1 MIWIKPLPRRTA
13 LKKKKRKIN
22 DETYLQALFD
32 WLQWNQMYKIHLR
45 KKREFKLRKRYILNL
60 LNEPQHLAKIKTPKL
75 LKFQNKGVT
84 NLRDWKLKNNRP
96 KVRKNKQ
103 KGVLWHDW
111 PICKIT
117 RATRENKKK
126 TKGEQEEKHCYLKF
140 KNERDFLHQNQS
152 NHNSQS
158 ERHREPIRTQ

>member
-1 MIWIKPLPRRTA
+1 
-13 LKKKKRKIN
+13 
-22 DETYLQALFD
+22 
-32 WLQWNQMYKIHLR
+32 MYKIHLR

-75 LKFQNKGVT
+75 LKSQNKGVT

-96 KVRKNKQ
+96 KVRENKQ
-103 KGVLWHDW
+103 KVRENFSRQFSNVKVRVLWHDW
-111 PICKIT
+111 LICKIT
-117 RATRENKKK
+117 RAARENKKK

-152 NHNSQS
+152 YHNSQS
-158 ERHREPIRTQ
+158 ERHREPMRTQ